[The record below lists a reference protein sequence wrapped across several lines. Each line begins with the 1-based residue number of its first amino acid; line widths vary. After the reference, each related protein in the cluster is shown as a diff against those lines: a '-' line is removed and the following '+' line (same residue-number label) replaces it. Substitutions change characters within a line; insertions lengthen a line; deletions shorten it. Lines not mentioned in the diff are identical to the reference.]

1 MRTAETS
8 GSGLLT
14 DGQNLATA
22 IVTGSTDDPGR
33 VVLSRAAATG
43 WDDIDLGR
51 LRRDL
56 SAFAAG
62 LLARGVEPGDRIGVL
77 GPTDYAWVVAA
88 FAAWQVGAV
97 LVPVY
102 PTASVTQIRHI
113 VAAAGVSAC
122 FAGTPALAKTLHDAG
137 TSLAADRIWLLDDER
152 LIDDGQRV
160 PPGAVADRGASVGS
174 HDLAAIVFTSGT
186 TGLSKGTMLTHGNVF
201 AAAAGVVEACW
212 PIFRLPDGAPAS
224 TLLFLPLSH
233 VYGLVTLVGCL
244 WARVRTGLV
253 GDAAALIGSL
263 GTFRPTFLVVVP
275 YALEKM
281 RKTVEAAG
289 NPPPDQVRAM
299 LGGRLADVICGG
311 ASLEE
316 STGRFFAG
324 FGVTVLGAYGLTESA
339 AAVSV
344 NPPDAHRLGSAG
356 RPIPG
361 TEVTIADDGE
371 ILVRGPQVSAGYW
384 PPAGDGS
391 GAAAAGGS
399 GPAADFPRDD
409 DGWLATG
416 DLGRLDDGYLFIT
429 GRRKEILVTSGG
441 KNVAPAPLEDRIRLH
456 PLVSNCIVLG
466 EGRSY
471 VTALITLDPRALAA
485 WSAARGGATS
495 DATTPADAVPP
506 HQNPAVTAAV
516 ATAVDAANALVSR
529 AESIRRFQILPAD
542 FSVADGHLTP
552 TLKLRRAVIAEDFR
566 TVIEALYTA

>member
-1 MRTAETS
+1 MRKADPA
-8 GSGLLT
+8 GAGILPV
-14 DGQNLATA
+14 GQNLATA
-22 IVTGSTDDPGR
+22 LISGTTDEPGR

-43 WDDIDLGR
+43 WDDIELER
-51 LRRDL
+51 FRRDL

-77 GPTDYAWVVAA
+77 GSTDYAWVVAA
-88 FAAWQVGAV
+88 FGVWQVGAV

-102 PTASVTQIRHI
+102 PTASVTQLRHI
-113 VAAAGVSAC
+113 VAVAGVSAC
-122 FAGTPALAKTLHDAG
+122 FAGSPTLAKTLHDADTG
-137 TSLAADRIWLLDDER
+137 LAGDRIWLVDDER
-152 LIDDGQRV
+152 LIDDGQAV
-160 PPGAVADRGASVGS
+160 TPGAVADRGASVGRA
-174 HDLAAIVFTSGT
+174 DLAAIVFTSGT
-186 TGLSKGTMLTHGNVF
+186 TGLSKGTMLTHGNIF

-212 PIFRLPDGAPAS
+212 PVFRLPDGTPAS

-281 RKTVEAAG
+281 RKGVEAAG
-289 NPPPDQVRAM
+289 SPPPEQVRAL
-299 LGGRLADVICGG
+299 LGGRLTHVICGG
-311 ASLEE
+311 ASLED
-316 STGRFFAG
+316 STARFFAEV
-324 FGVTVLGAYGLTESA
+324 GVTVLGAYGLTESA

-344 NPPDAHRLGSAG
+344 NPPGAHRLGCAG
-356 RPIPG
+356 RPIAG
-361 TEVTIADDGE
+361 TEVTIAEDGE

-384 PPAGDGS
+384 PTDGAGP
-391 GAAAAGGS
+391 GAGPLADAGL
-399 GPAADFPRDD
+399 ATDFPCSD

-441 KNVAPAPLEDRIRLH
+441 KNVAPAPLEDRVRLH

-471 VTALITLDPRALAA
+471 VTALITLDQPALAA
-485 WSAARGGATS
+485 WSATRESTSGGA
-495 DATTPADAVPP
+495 DGADGAVPP
-506 HQNPAVTAAV
+506 DQDPAVTAAV
-516 ATAVDAANALVSR
+516 AGAVDAANALVSR
-529 AESIRRFQILPAD
+529 AESIRRFHILPAD
-542 FSVADGHLTP
+542 FSVAGGQLTP

-566 TVIEALYTA
+566 TVIEGLYTP